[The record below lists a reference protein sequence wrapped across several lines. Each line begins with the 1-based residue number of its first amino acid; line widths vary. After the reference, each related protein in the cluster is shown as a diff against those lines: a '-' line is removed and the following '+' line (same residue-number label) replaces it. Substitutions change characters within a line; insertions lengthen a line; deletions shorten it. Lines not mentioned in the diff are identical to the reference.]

1 MKVLYFYISNNFE
14 GFQSFNIH
22 IKELI
27 ENANTL
33 EDVEFIGYRP
43 LATSNEK
50 QATTTSLYSK
60 VKRYIPRFG
69 KDLLAL
75 WANVSEYRYAVNKV
89 KEVQPDVIL
98 FRHNFMNMYQIFLK
112 RKFNIPIMLEV
123 NSPISD
129 ERREQ
134 KNISLYKLSKFVET
148 LSWKKADKIH
158 VVSNALKQ
166 RLAQYVDSNKIIS
179 IHNGGNP
186 SYYKHLVKT
195 ESDKI
200 RIGYVGS
207 FQKYHG
213 IDILFNTIPTLL
225 DKYDNIEFYLI
236 GKGGLYD
243 EYKAF
248 FDNQPQ
254 YKERVIL
261 RGFVDFEKIPEEIN
275 TFDIATMM
283 DFTEY
288 GSPLKLFEYML
299 AKCCIIL
306 PDRETIHEV
315 MEDGKDTLLFEPRNG
330 EDFSRLLSIV
340 IENDNLRKKMAEK
353 AYNKV
358 ISQYTWKHNA
368 EKVVKELR
376 TLLELRNT

>member
-75 WANVSEYRYAVNKV
+75 WANISEYRYAVKKV

-98 FRHNFMNMYQIFLK
+98 FRYNFMNVYQLFLK
-112 RKFNIPIMLEV
+112 RKFKIPIMLEV
-123 NSPISD
+123 NSPISA
-129 ERREQ
+129 ERKEQ
-134 KNISLYKLSKFVET
+134 DNISLYRISKYLEIY
-148 LSWKKADKIH
+148 SWKNADKIH
-158 VVSNALKQ
+158 VVSDALKK
-166 RLAQYVDSNKIIS
+166 RLSQYVDPGKIIP

-186 SYYKHLVKT
+186 KYYQNLVKT

-243 EYKAF
+243 EYKKY

-254 YKERVIL
+254 YKERVTL

-306 PDRETIHEV
+306 PNRETIHEV
-315 MEDGKDTLLFEPRNG
+315 MAEGEDTLLFEPRNG
-330 EDFSRLLSIV
+330 EDFCRVLSSV
-340 IENDNLRKKMAEK
+340 IENKNLRNSMAQK

-358 ISQYTWKHNA
+358 INNYTWHHNA
-368 EKVVKELR
+368 AKVVAELKQ
-376 TLLELRNT
+376 LVEGEK